1 MLRVTELSA
10 GYLGQDVV
18 SGVSFEV
25 AEGEAVAVIG
35 SNGAGKTTLFHAICG
50 LRRASGGEVRLDGV
64 RITGRRAHDIARR
77 GSPTCPPSV
86 DCSPT

>member
-1 MLRVTELSA
+1 MLQVAELSA

-35 SNGAGKTTLFHAICG
+35 SNGAGKTTLFRICG
-50 LRRASGGEVRLDGV
+50 LRRAGG
-64 RITGRRAHDIARR
+64 
-77 GSPTCPPSV
+77 
-86 DCSPT
+86 